1 MDSDISRILEQYAST
16 EPRRAAGG
24 IYAMAGFAFQARVY
38 VAELAEALARSEPD
52 LGSKGDVFVEALSDI
67 AKYEGARQLVLLQVK
82 RTLTPATLDSAAGEV
97 AAIEAFVASAR
108 PDLNGTFKYGVVS
121 EFNRGATQWIDLPKG
136 SSHKSLIE
144 RLGAEGR
151 LISIRTEKDPWWR
164 AVATLW
170 PQLDDPYGFARF
182 AFERVLLRRLEPE
195 DARACRDAIAERYA
209 TSRRAQPRLGQMLSA
224 ADFALESGKQRFRLE
239 VGRQATLAR
248 VRSGQYMPR
257 DGRVAAMAERAS
269 SLNDLSALSPEA
281 AVRVFWL
288 SGKSGAGKSV
298 LLLQL
303 LEHLV
308 SIGRRVLWLG
318 SDAGLVDRTL
328 RDLQNV
334 PAHEAPEFIAIDDLY
349 DRDAREQL
357 ELAALAGYIDEQ
369 GRRPW
374 PLLIT
379 CGPTEFADAFVDAS
393 RFRGFEVTTA
403 PVIPLGEVEATD
415 LLRWV
420 EAKRGTLASGE
431 GDAFAQAQHGQGLF
445 VSMASELEF
454 GDLREFAA
462 RFCERVSAVSLREP
476 LRPMLALNRLYL
488 RAPYRWLSNSDRERL
503 EVLNRDGDFSLLEL
517 SSGSAL
523 VRLTHP
529 HLSDA
534 IYRALVNPA
543 TPLAFA
549 NDLASAFERALDEG
563 DDPLAARLLRTFSA
577 SDQSL
582 VADRLL
588 DVNMPALAKRCVA
601 KWRSLPP
608 GGDRRIQSD
617 IAISWAC
624 WPAAHASLGSSA
636 ERLVQAALDTM
647 ALWRD
652 SDPRQSYWPAFWWRL
667 WRVHP
672 HTESLASWAEQRIIS
687 DNGLKLPQWSRIWE
701 LLADRDPT
709 KVGIALQLADA
720 AVRWLACNHERT
732 DWHFVWKKLS
742 RQGEI
747 AQETSHRLAAAEL
760 GLPAAPCWAFVFQDE
775 LAHAVDSRNEAQ
787 ARALVAQGCTWLT
800 GREDRAEWNFVWRA
814 LLERTQLLPQDVDER
829 ALVAQGCTWLT
840 GREDRAE
847 WNFVWQALLE
857 RTQLLPQNLD
867 ERALVAQ
874 GCTWLTGREDR
885 AEWAFVWRALLERTQ
900 LLPQDVDER
909 ALVAQGCTWLTG
921 REDRAEWNFVWRA
934 LLERTQL
941 LPQDVDERALVAQ
954 GCTWLTGREDRAEW
968 SFVWQALLERTQL
981 LPQNL
986 DERALVA
993 QGCAWLIG
1001 REDRSD
1007 WLPVFKS
1014 MLERRTLL
1022 PEGDQDNLQAQ
1033 ALGLLVGLKEYSHGE
1048 AGHLLE
1054 SMMDAGI
1061 ADEAVVRATLDWLH
1075 VDWSHPAW
1083 PLVAGKCLQR
1093 MADGVQ
1099 SDALATELVEAIQR
1113 HPNAGAWHRLQ
1124 GIFDAS
1130 SSAEH
1135 SDALKRVQEEL
1146 VQRKSLAAWKTVT
1159 HKWQSGEPMKATVT
1173 KRRGRAVNVELEGGL
1188 FAILRVADGFRHRPG
1203 AVLQVLVSQIDTHL
1217 DRIVVLPYLKAAAD
1231 MTVAHLVPGT
1241 DYEGVVTGHQPYGV
1255 FVKIGGKT
1263 GLVHAKHLADV
1274 PSFPA
1279 HFPKGSA
1286 IQVRLVDVGPK
1297 GLVLAIPPAP

>member
-800 GREDRAEWNFVWRA
+800 GREDRAEW
-814 LLERTQLLPQDVDER
+814 
-829 ALVAQGCTWLT
+829 
-840 GREDRAE
+840 
-847 WNFVWQALLE
+847 
-857 RTQLLPQNLD
+857 
-867 ERALVAQ
+867 
-874 GCTWLTGREDR
+874 
-885 AEWAFVWRALLERTQ
+885 
-900 LLPQDVDER
+900 
-909 ALVAQGCTWLTG
+909 
-921 REDRAEWNFVWRA
+921 
-934 LLERTQL
+934 
-941 LPQDVDERALVAQ
+941 
-954 GCTWLTGREDRAEW
+954 